1 MTTLGDNTNKAVDYK
16 DESYSI
22 AHKFLADAAVFK
34 GTIVKLNATGG
45 VTPTTAATDVPI
57 GKVDVGTADGA
68 TSGDCTV
75 STKFTAIIR
84 GTADGALAIG
94 DVVYGSGVDAAKKQ
108 GKFKKTTT
116 SGDIVIGVV
125 LVAAA
130 DTATATIGI
139 YRSPEVVA

>member
-1 MTTLGDNTNKAVDYK
+1 MTTLGYNTNKAVDYK

-22 AHKFLADAAVFK
+22 AHKFLSDAAVFK

-45 VTPTTAATDVPI
+45 VTPTTAGTDVPI

-75 STKFTAIIR
+75 STKFTAIVR

-94 DVVYGSGVDAAKKQ
+94 DVVYGSGVDATNKQ
-108 GKFKKTTT
+108 GKFKKAVATNL
-116 SGDIVIGVV
+116 GIGVV